1 MSQDEKVFADG
12 FIFKRN
18 EKAPEFVIGRLSI
31 KVEDAISFLKQHQK
45 AGWTNLDIKKAR
57 SGNYYIELDTY
68 EPKTDDS
75 SVVQSQ
81 PAESS
86 ELPF

>member
-45 AGWTNLDIKKAR
+45 SGWTNLDIKKAR

-75 SVVQSQ
+75 LVVQSQ